1 MNSRITDKAESLLQR
16 VLNMARLVP
25 SVERHLLEE
34 QHQ

>member
-1 MNSRITDKAESLLQR
+1 MNPPRR
-16 VLNMARLVP
+16 VMAAAPGTNPNMARLVP